1 MTPDHA
7 DLPPGS
13 PASPPEPQPT
23 LEELGVVGA
32 AAADPAADPAAVAAT
47 GPGPGTAPSDQAAP
61 PLAAPDQPPLV
72 PPVPP
77 LAATG
82 SGGRGRGPSGVMIA
96 LAVVALLA
104 GAALFLSGYSLGRK
118 DATTPGTPATE
129 EEAFQPFW
137 DAYRAIT
144 ERYAGGDVDRKAL
157 IEGAIKG
164 MFEALDDPY
173 SSYLTSQEYRD
184 SLQGIS
190 GQFEG
195 IGAEISTQAPDG
207 TSGDCATLGPSC
219 RLVIVAPIEGSPAEA
234 AGLRP
239 GDLVLAVDGT
249 SLDGFTIDE
258 ARDRIRGPKGTQVVL
273 TIEREGTTP
282 TEIAITRDVI
292 VQREVI
298 TETLAGGTIG
308 YVRLTGF
315 SEGGGEQ
322 FAEAISENVE
332 AGRTKLIVDL
342 RGNPGG
348 FITAAR
354 SVASQFIDS
363 GPVFWQEDAD
373 GTQTP
378 TDAEAGG
385 AATDPA
391 IEVVVLIDRGSAS
404 ASEIVAGALQDTGRA
419 TLVGET
425 TFGKGTVQQWQPLE
439 DDNGGFRLTVAK
451 WLTPNKRWIHRVG
464 IEPDVPVT
472 IPADTPP
479 DEDPVLDKAIEL
491 LGTTALL
498 KAA

>member
-1 MTPDHA
+1 M
-7 DLPPGS
+7 
-13 PASPPEPQPT
+13 PAQPARS
-23 LEELGVVGA
+23 GG
-32 AAADPAADPAAVAAT
+32 
-47 GPGPGTAPSDQAAP
+47 
-61 PLAAPDQPPLV
+61 
-72 PPVPP
+72 
-77 LAATG
+77 
-82 SGGRGRGPSGVMIA
+82 GGRGPTGVMIA

-129 EEAFQPFW
+129 EQAFQPFW

-144 ERYAGGDVDRKAL
+144 ERYAGGDVDRKLL

-164 MFEALDDPY
+164 MFDALDDPY

-195 IGAEISTQAPDG
+195 IGAEISTKSPDG
-207 TSGDCATLGPSC
+207 ASGDCATLGPSC
-219 RLVIVAPIEGSPAEA
+219 RLVIVAPIEGSPSEA

-249 SLDGFTIDE
+249 SLDGLTIDE

-273 TIEREGTTP
+273 TIERDGGAPFEVP
-282 TEIAITRDVI
+282 ITRDVI

-298 TETLAGGTIG
+298 TETLADGTIG

-315 SEGGGEQ
+315 SEGGGQQ
-322 FAEAISENVE
+322 FADAVKEDVD
-332 AGRTKLIVDL
+332 AGLKKIIVDL

-354 SVASQFIDS
+354 TVASQFVDS
-363 GPVFWQEDAD
+363 GPIFWQEDAD
-373 GTQTP
+373 GTLTP
-378 TDAEAGG
+378 TNAESGG
-385 AATDPA
+385 AAIDPS
-391 IEVVVLIDRGSAS
+391 IEVVVLVDRGSAS

-451 WLTPNKRWIHRVG
+451 WLTPDKRWIHRVG
-464 IEPDVPVT
+464 IEPDVPVAV
-472 IPADTPP
+472 PADTPA
-479 DEDPVLDKAIEL
+479 DQDPALDRAIEL

-498 KAA
+498 EAA